1 MDITKYYRAPSLQ
14 AAYEELGADPQN
26 AIIGGGLWLK
36 KIGTPIHTLV
46 DLVDLGLDRIIET
59 PDTIEIGALV
69 TLRELEK
76 YPAIA
81 QLGGGFFKSA
91 LSAIMGVA
99 LRNLAT
105 IGGSLAGKY
114 PFSDIIT
121 PLLTM
126 ETTINLYPTRQVTL
140 SEFIAEKGKRRDI
153 ITHLIIKK
161 HQGNGF
167 FKKVSNT
174 QLDFSILNVA
184 ILADRTI
191 HIAVGSRPGLG
202 QIAAKASAYISSK
215 ERPTIK
221 DIEAT
226 AEMAILELGFASTN
240 TGSAEYRQTLARA
253 YIKRGLK
260 EVCRYEG

>member
-1 MDITKYYRAPSLQ
+1 VTS
-14 AAYEELGADPQN
+14 
-26 AIIGGGLWLK
+26 
-36 KIGTPIHTLV
+36 
-46 DLVDLGLDRIIET
+46 RI
-59 PDTIEIGALV
+59 
-69 TLRELEK
+69 
-76 YPAIA
+76 Y
-81 QLGGGFFKSA
+81 S
-91 LSAIMGVA
+91 
-99 LRNLAT
+99 
-105 IGGSLAGKY
+105 
-114 PFSDIIT
+114 
-121 PLLTM
+121 
-126 ETTINLYPTRQVTL
+126 
-140 SEFIAEKGKRRDI
+140 GKRQ
-153 ITHLIIKK
+153 TSGHHHHHIIKK
-161 HQGNGF
+161 HQALI

>member
-1 MDITKYYRAPSLQ
+1 MEITKYFRAPTLQ

-36 KIGTPIHTLV
+36 KIGTPIHTLI
-46 DLVDLGLDRIIET
+46 DLIDLGLNRIEET
-59 PDTIEIGALV
+59 PETIEIGALV
-69 TLRELEK
+69 SLRELEK
-76 YPAIA
+76 HPAIA

-91 LSAIMGVA
+91 LGAIMGVA

-121 PLLTM
+121 PLLTL
-126 ETTINLYPTRQVTL
+126 ETTITLYPTRQMTL
-140 SEFIAEKGKRRDI
+140 SEYLAEKGKRRDI
-153 ITHLIIKK
+153 ITHLTIKK
-161 HQGNGF
+161 NQGVGY

-184 ILADRTI
+184 ILADQTI
-191 HIAVGSRPGLG
+191 QIAVGSRPGLG
-202 QIAAKASAYISSK
+202 QLASKASAYISSK
-215 ERPTIK
+215 ERPTIE

-240 TGSAEYRQTLARA
+240 TGSSEYRQTLARA

-260 EVCRYEG
+260 EVCRHEG